1 MATPQPL
8 MWEIMQMSWKKG
20 EVLDLQE
27 IYRIVER
34 GINLEEDDFEPSAP
48 STNEPKWQRRVRN
61 ILQYRKGTGD
71 IEWLGDGKYKR

>member
-8 MWEIMQMSWKKG
+8 MWEIMRRSWKKG
-20 EVLDLQE
+20 EALELQE

-34 GINLEEDDFEPSAP
+34 GTDLEEDDFEPSAL

-61 ILQYRKGTGD
+61 ILQYRKGSGD
-71 IEWLGDGKYKR
+71 IEWLGDGEYKR

>member
-8 MWEIMQMSWKKG
+8 MWEIMRRSWKKG
-20 EVLDLQE
+20 EVRELQE

-34 GINLEEDDFEPSAP
+34 GTDLEEDDFEPSAS

-71 IEWLGDGKYKR
+71 IEWLGDEKYKR

>member
-27 IYRIVER
+27 IYRIIER
-34 GINLEEDDFEPSAP
+34 GTNLEEDDFEPSAL
-48 STNEPKWQRRVRN
+48 STNEPKWQRSVRN